1 MSAIENLY
9 TSILGRPSD
18 TSGKQYWD
26 AELARR
32 TGAGENRDA
41 VLANIADSFRASSEY
56 RENNPSTSPSTNT
69 GGGSSNTGGGSS
81 NTSSGG
87 GGAPAPGPG
96 VAGGSGYSAADIG
109 AHLDSLYTGFFNRPA
124 DQAGKDYW
132 LRAIQE
138 GHHGNRNPYEWL
150 TASFQESPEYA
161 NRNFGGDGT
170 TTPPGLTQEDLNNAI
185 AGIQFPEQQQ
195 DQGMG
200 DFMKF
205 MMLMSMM
212 RGGGMGGFG
221 GMGGYGGSQYGYG
234 GLHPGG
240 VMQSQDPLALLQG
253 MGSWFRDNFGS
264 GAGTSTGTV
273 NTGSGATGGNSGN

>member
-18 TSGKQYWD
+18 AGGKKYWD
-26 AELARR
+26 DELTRR
-32 TGAGENRDA
+32 TGAGESQA
-41 VLANIADSFRASSEY
+41 SVLANIADSFKASSEY
-56 RENNPSTSPSTNT
+56 KTNNPSVTITPSGGGSVNNASVNAAPSSNS
-69 GGGSSNTGGGSS
+69 GGGSSNTNGFDAAGIGG
-81 NTSSGG
+81 
-87 GGAPAPGPG
+87 
-96 VAGGSGYSAADIG
+96 
-109 AHLDSLYTGFFNRPA
+109 HLDSLYTGFFNRDA

-138 GHHGNRNPYEWL
+138 GHHGSKNPYQWL
-150 TASFQESPEYA
+150 TESFQNSDEYA
-161 NRNFGGDGT
+161 NRDFSNT
-170 TTPPGLTQEDLNNAI
+170 VTGLTQDDLDNAI
-185 AGIQFPEQQQ
+185 AGIKFPQQEQ

-212 RGGGMGGFG
+212 KGGGGMGGFGG

-253 MGSWFRDNFGS
+253 MGTWFRDNFGA
-264 GAGTSTGTV
+264 GAGTTTG
-273 NTGSGATGGNSGN
+273 NISTGSGATGGGSGN